1 MTKDPSAVDDR
12 FRSLLQKAVRRGHPE
27 LICTVSALIENLNI
41 HSRAWFEKRAAFI
54 VFSECWPL
62 GREMVFTKRFP
73 SKVAALIRVAR
84 AHKARDATGLGLLA
98 YAFAKG
104 DASVLNPS
112 MDDRSVKLIAKAIRH
127 PVDFWEWVSAQSA
140 DQKCRVLVANAGR
153 YREGG
158 RPHDKAVVQAAA
170 FLAVSSPLPDP
181 TPAPAADAPFPHW
194 VVFDR
199 HTSEGKR
206 ALRDVARDLHIPLPQ
221 LEWCFY
227 FFEGAAANALP
238 DPVPE
243 EVKQQRWD
251 RFMALQQQISADRLQ
266 AKIGRTIEILI
277 DSVDEQGAIG
287 RSSAD
292 APEIDGKVYL
302 DGITDLNPGDFVEA
316 EVTGADEY
324 DLWAG

>member
-227 FFEGAAANALP
+227 YFEGAAANAEAP
-238 DPVPE
+238 SPWWRRYCQWHFERVGMRE
-243 EVKQQRWD
+243 EEARLLWEPARAQIAD
-251 RFMALQQQISADRLQ
+251 ALAEDGRRLQ
-266 AKIGRTIEILI
+266 NDIYRWKLANREQ
-277 DSVDEQGAIG
+277 VDALKRE
-287 RSSAD
+287 
-292 APEIDGKVYL
+292 
-302 DGITDLNPGDFVEA
+302 VERFTSHIK
-316 EVTGADEY
+316 ELPRDQSQ
-324 DLWAG
+324 LF